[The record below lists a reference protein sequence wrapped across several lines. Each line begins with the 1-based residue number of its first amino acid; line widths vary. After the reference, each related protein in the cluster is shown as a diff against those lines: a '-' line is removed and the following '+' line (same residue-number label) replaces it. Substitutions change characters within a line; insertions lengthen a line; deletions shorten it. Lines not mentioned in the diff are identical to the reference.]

1 MCQQHF
7 FSENSSHQHLVWQ
20 VSKVH
25 LLEQQQVLST
35 NSSRVSSAPVYL
47 CEKNKYIIMVTH
59 IHIQNKKNLKSTLPN
74 GINSLTQGWLA
85 LNFSLNYCC
94 WIKHQANENYRND
107 HILKSCWFFT
117 QFSLSLPLMR
127 NVYRTVT

>member
-1 MCQQHF
+1 MCQEHF

-35 NSSRVSSAPVYL
+35 NSSRVSSAAVYL
-47 CEKNKYIIMVTH
+47 CEKNKYIRKHTYTYT
-59 IHIQNKKNLKSTLPN
+59 QNKKKNLKSTLPN
-74 GINSLTQGWLA
+74 GINSLTQGWSWLA

-117 QFSLSLPLMR
+117 KLSLSLPWEM
-127 NVYRTVT
+127 YIEQ